1 MHPIVEVCYF
11 LLAFLKALEGKLN
24 SKLLSR
30 RVVSYIILWV
40 LSLPTPAFDTIK
52 TLSDCKA
59 ILVTSKEVRARAEA
73 SCIVP
78 YYNSKQILP

>member
-24 SKLLSR
+24 SKLLGR
-30 RVVSYIILWV
+30 RVVGYIISWV
-40 LSLPTPAFDTIK
+40 LSLPIPAFNIIK

-59 ILVTSKEVRARAEA
+59 ILVTSKEVR
-73 SCIVP
+73 V
-78 YYNSKQILP
+78 